1 MVIYLFP
8 RGSNILIIVIDN
20 KSLYMTVKTLKQES
34 SSFFSFQKLLLKY
47 LKLPTVNLPY
57 YRYLSNCQLQSSF
70 QLSRKQKSAEECEMQ
85 ADVSKWGME
94 GRGVDVY
101 LPLAFQAQRMPQ
113 SAKKIT
119 EHRSGAVAAATNTNG
134 NPKSVYFCSCRCCCC
149 RFLGSAALCCI
160 LQIQF
165 KYKVSSLF
173 FVFSPLSPDGQ
184 TDKQT
189 ASIWF
194 KSLM

>member
-8 RGSNILIIVIDN
+8 RGSNSLIIVIDN
-20 KSLYMTVKTLKQES
+20 KSLYMTVKTLNFKTRIFFFF
-34 SSFFSFQKLLLKY
+34 FFSETSSKVSKSADSKSTVLSIFIKLSAAKLL
-47 LKLPTVNLPY
+47 PTIPKTEIC
-57 YRYLSNCQLQSSF
+57 RRMRDAGRCSQE
-70 QLSRKQKSAEECEMQ
+70 R
-85 ADVSKWGME
+85 GME
-94 GRGVDVY
+94 GRGVDVD

-173 FVFSPLSPDGQ
+173 FVFPLSLQ
-184 TDKQT
+184 TDRQT
-189 ASIWF
+189 DSEH
-194 KSLM
+194 LV